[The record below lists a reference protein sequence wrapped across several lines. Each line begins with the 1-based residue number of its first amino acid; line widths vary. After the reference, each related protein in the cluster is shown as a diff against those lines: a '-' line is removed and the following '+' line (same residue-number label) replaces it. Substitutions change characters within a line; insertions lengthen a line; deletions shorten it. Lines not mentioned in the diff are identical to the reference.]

1 VKVPIRKMNVIISLN
16 FFNRP
21 AILLTTILFLLLA
34 NKVFAQRTDV
44 VIMKNGDHVTGEIKR
59 LEVGILVL
67 KTDDIETI
75 SIKWDKVESVQTK
88 NFYEIELQDGRVY
101 YGSIWPAKIEN
112 ALIIKGV
119 TAENRLFMSY
129 IVKITRI
136 KESFWDILS
145 GYVKLGASFTK
156 ASGVGQFSFGFN
168 GNYRTKIFY
177 AELTANSV
185 ITTTN
190 KEQTSRKQDIF
201 LNYQRFLEK
210 RWFWAGTVGAEENTE
225 LGIQLRTSVGG
236 GAGNYFLQSN
246 INWLYGLAG
255 LTINREW
262 YIDSTEAIYNI
273 EGLITGQYLLFIYD
287 HPKVS
292 LQSTMNIFPS
302 ITNFGRIR
310 SNLDVNL
317 DWEIFLDFYWVLSF
331 YFNYDNKPTGNAS
344 QSDYRAETSI
354 KYEL

>member
-1 VKVPIRKMNVIISLN
+1 MSIVIPKHRTKLLFIFYFVFLFS
-16 FFNRP
+16 P
-21 AILLTTILFLLLA
+21 YIYSQKEDIVIL
-34 NKVFAQRTDV
+34 
-44 VIMKNGDHVTGEIKR
+44 KNGDHITGEIKR

-67 KTDDIETI
+67 KTEDIETI

-119 TAENRLFMSY
+119 TAENQLIMSY

-156 ASGVGQFSFGFN
+156 ASGIGQFSFGFN

-190 KEQTSRKQDIF
+190 QEQTSRKQDISI
-201 LNYQRFLEK
+201 NYQRFMER
-210 RWFWAGTVGAEENTE
+210 RWFWGAVIGAEENTE

-236 GAGNYFLQSN
+236 GIGTFFVQTN
-246 INWLYGLAG
+246 INWLNGLAG
-255 LTINREW
+255 LTLNREW
-262 YIDSTEAIYNI
+262 YIDSTEAKNNI
-273 EGLITGQYLLFIYD
+273 EGLFTGQYLLFIYD

-292 LQSTMNIFPS
+292 LQSTLNIYPS

-317 DWEIFLDFYWVLSF
+317 DWEIFIDFYWVLTF

-344 QSDYRAETSI
+344 KSDYRIETAF